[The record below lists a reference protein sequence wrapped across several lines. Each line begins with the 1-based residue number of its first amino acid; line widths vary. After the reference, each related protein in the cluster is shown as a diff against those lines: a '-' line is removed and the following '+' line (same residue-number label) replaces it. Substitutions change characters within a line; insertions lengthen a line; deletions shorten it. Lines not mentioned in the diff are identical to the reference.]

1 MDMASISEP
10 SSCHN
15 LYLFLVSWSC
25 YSSLDTSLA
34 RTIYLAVIKSLF
46 SDTCSCW
53 SGNASNSAKTPCWQS
68 LQTFITGNNIILRIF
83 SIQYLWGKCLPIW
96 RMNIFFYLEGLWSDV
111 PFCVKKPRAWN
122 MPAIQAWLQSVL
134 ATKDFIHLMFSS
146 MLFTSQLHLKSK
158 MHFFSCKFVTL
169 ISPFCCFML
178 LLIILYL

>member
-1 MDMASISEP
+1 MPKRLAGRRSSIVLFDSIIVVILMDMASISEP

-83 SIQYLWGKCLPIW
+83 SIQYLWGKYLPIW
-96 RMNIFFYLEGLWSDV
+96 RLIFFLPGG
-111 PFCVKKPRAWN
+111 
-122 MPAIQAWLQSVL
+122 
-134 ATKDFIHLMFSS
+134 
-146 MLFTSQLHLKSK
+146 
-158 MHFFSCKFVTL
+158 TL
-169 ISPFCCFML
+169 IRCSFLCKETMQEHGTCQQFRL
-178 LLIILYL
+178 GYSLYLQPRILST